1 LRERIETTAGGILS
15 VPNPIR
21 QKTIAGLREGDTF
34 TLTRAFTREETEQF
48 GDLTRDY
55 NPVHYD
61 RRWADAKGFP
71 GLICHGLLVGSM
83 ICEAGGQIGWLASG
97 MQFRFTKPVY
107 FGDTITCRFTIESIE
122 DNGRA
127 EADAVFTN
135 QDGLQVC
142 RARLTGRVPLA
153 SERSV
158 LSAMVAEGDPTNRL
172 G

>member
-1 LRERIETTAGGILS
+1 

-21 QKTIAGLREGDTF
+21 QRAIEGLQTGDTF
-34 TLTRAFTREETEQF
+34 TLTRTFTREETEQF

-61 RRWADAKGFP
+61 RRWTEAKGFQ

-97 MQFRFTKPVY
+97 MRFAFIKPVY
-107 FGDTITCRFTIESIE
+107 FGDTITCTLTIESVE
-122 DNGRA
+122 EGGRA

-135 QDGLQVC
+135 QDEQTVC
-142 RARLTGRVPLA
+142 HARLSGRIP
-153 SERSV
+153 
-158 LSAMVAEGDPTNRL
+158 LSAERRVLEAMVTEGDPTNRL